1 MFDFISPEVRDNLL
15 TGATSAIS
23 KLALALLF
31 LIVGL
36 RVISFLTKMVGRII
50 GKYDFDQSLSKFLLS
65 LLSVVLKILLIIS
78 VLGVLGVETTSF
90 IALIGAAGIAIGAAL
105 SGTLQNFAAGV
116 MVLIFKPF
124 KVGDVITA
132 QEVTGQVEEI
142 QIFNTVLAT
151 PANDT
156 VIVPNSQITSGIVT
170 NHSAKKYRRFDFTVG
185 IGYNDDIDK
194 AKEVL
199 RKVVEGEGLVENPAK
214 AVIEVV
220 ELGDSSVNMAVF
232 CYVKPENYIPLTA
245 TLPEKVKKALDAAKI
260 SIPFPQRD
268 VHMHNT

>member
-15 TGATSAIS
+15 TGATSALS

-31 LIVGL
+31 LIIGL
-36 RVISFLTKMVGRII
+36 RVIGFVSKMVGQLIA
-50 GKYDFDQSLSKFLLS
+50 KYDFDQSLSKFLLS
-65 LLSVVLKILLIIS
+65 LLSAILKILLIIS

-90 IALIGAAGIAIGAAL
+90 IALIGAAGIALGAAL

-116 MVLIFKPF
+116 MVLIFKPY
-124 KVGDVITA
+124 KVGDVVTA

-142 QIFNTVLAT
+142 QIFNTILAT

-156 VIVPNSQITSGIVT
+156 VIVPNAQITSGIVT
-170 NHSAKKYRRFDFTVG
+170 NHTAKKYRRFDFVVG

-199 RKVVEGEGLVENPAK
+199 REVVSGEDLIEDPQK
-214 AVIEVV
+214 AVIEVI
-220 ELGDSSVNMAVF
+220 ELGESSVNLSVF
-232 CYVKPENYIPLTA
+232 CYTKPENYIPLSA
-245 TLPEKVKKALDAAKI
+245 TLPEKVKKALDKAKI

-268 VHMHNT
+268 VHMHN